1 MKKRIFALKNFSLD
15 ALEAFA
21 GFTLRQNITGVMK
34 KVELP
39 DELFPLR
46 DRVEC
51 LLRKDSFS
59 LINEDGKTV
68 CRLNLTEIEVCSA
81 GGVFN
86 FSFAEL
92 IPLKGYFGEFC
103 TVQAAVEDQGGK
115 ETKKLPVIYSVR
127 KAGFRPDAGKGTV
140 EADKTPDAPAADVI
154 RDLLIRLIN
163 IADEKE
169 QGVIEDTDPEF
180 LHDFRVA
187 LRRSR
192 SAFSMFKGAFPPE
205 EHEYFRQKLS
215 RLFARTSLARD
226 LDVYIKIMGQ
236 YRAVLPDSM
245 QDDLEPVEKY
255 LTAMKK
261 KEHEKIV
268 GLINSEEYSL
278 FKNEW
283 RDFLGRAVYG
293 EKGMQRVRDA
303 ASEVIKNAYA
313 KIVKDGR
320 KLDNSSP
327 ASDIH
332 KVRIGCKKLRYALE
346 FFRPIFPSKQADAVT
361 KKLKTLQDSL
371 GAHQDYEVQREK
383 LLRYTEEAAKGMKD
397 KVNLSLASGYLARY
411 LDELKCSER
420 ERCLEMIDSF
430 ISDKV
435 RAQIKE
441 MIK

>member
-1 MKKRIFALKNFSLD
+1 MKN
-15 ALEAFA
+15 
-21 GFTLRQNITGVMK
+21 
-34 KVELP
+34 
-39 DELFPLR
+39 
-46 DRVEC
+46 
-51 LLRKDSFS
+51 
-59 LINEDGKTV
+59 
-68 CRLNLTEIEVCSA
+68 
-81 GGVFN
+81 
-86 FSFAEL
+86 
-92 IPLKGYFGEFC
+92 
-103 TVQAAVEDQGGK
+103 
-115 ETKKLPVIYSVR
+115 
-127 KAGFRPDAGKGTV
+127 
-140 EADKTPDAPAADVI
+140 
-154 RDLLIRLIN
+154 
-163 IADEKE
+163 
-169 QGVIEDTDPEF
+169 
-180 LHDFRVA
+180 
-187 LRRSR
+187 
-192 SAFSMFKGAFPPE
+192 
-205 EHEYFRQKLS
+205 
-215 RLFARTSLARD
+215 
-226 LDVYIKIMGQ
+226 
-236 YRAVLPDSM
+236 
-245 QDDLEPVEKY
+245 
-255 LTAMKK
+255 

-346 FFRPIFPSKQADAVT
+346 FFRPIFPSKQGDAVT